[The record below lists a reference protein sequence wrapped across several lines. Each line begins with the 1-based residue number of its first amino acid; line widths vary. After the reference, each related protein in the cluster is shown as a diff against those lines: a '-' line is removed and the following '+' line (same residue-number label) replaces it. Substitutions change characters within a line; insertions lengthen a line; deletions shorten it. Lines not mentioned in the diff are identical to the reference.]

1 MGKMKRILRPLI
13 KIKRLSR
20 RKKLIL
26 LGREI
31 EKHIRW
37 ERDKMQT
44 TLKAIATV
52 NLNTLRITAN
62 SDIDMDY
69 IKAMS
74 TVSIYDHNYRS
85 PVQENISEVSIHI
98 RPDVIHKLSNLDISD
113 ENETDCN
120 ANAPQQDIGYNIL
133 QQTSYLRIS
142 DNNEPDINER
152 IKNIIVSENVNIN
165 RNKF

>member
-1 MGKMKRILRPLI
+1 MGKMKRILRPFI

-37 ERDKMQT
+37 KWKRDKMHT
-44 TLKAIATV
+44 ILETIATV
-52 NLNTLRITAN
+52 NFNTLKITTDP
-62 SDIDMDY
+62 DIDMDY

-74 TVSIYDHNYRS
+74 TVSIYDHNYRN
-85 PVQENISEVSIHI
+85 PGQENISEVSIHI
-98 RPDVIHKLSNLDISD
+98 RPDVVRKLSNLDIND
-113 ENETDCN
+113 ENETNCN
-120 ANAPQQDIGYNIL
+120 ANPQQDIGYDIL

-142 DNNEPDINER
+142 DHNEPDINER
-152 IKNIIVSENVNIN
+152 IKNIIVSENVNI
-165 RNKF
+165 K

>member
-37 ERDKMQT
+37 RWERDKMQA
-44 TLKAIATV
+44 TLEAIATV

-62 SDIDMDY
+62 SDIDIDY
-69 IKAMS
+69 IKGMS

-98 RPDVIHKLSNLDISD
+98 RPGMIRKLNNLDISD

-120 ANAPQQDIGYNIL
+120 ANTPQQDIGYDIL

-152 IKNIIVSENVNIN
+152 IKNIIVSENVNI
-165 RNKF
+165 K